1 MHLVYPPK
9 FYITIVSNFS
19 WILQSFQKKSKIMV
33 IQKNFFEERRGG
45 ESKVHYGLGENGQC
59 AVSDL
64 SQVLIVTRGFAAR
77 SFGLR
82 QKIDRHRSIPPYA
95 RKKKNP

>member
-19 WILQSFQKKSKIMV
+19 WVSQSFQEKSKRMV
-33 IQKNFFEERRGG
+33 MENFGG
-45 ESKVHYGLGENGQC
+45 INKANYGLGENGQC

-64 SQVLIVTRGFAAR
+64 SEILIVTRSFAAR

-82 QKIDRHRSIPPYA
+82 
-95 RKKKNP
+95 